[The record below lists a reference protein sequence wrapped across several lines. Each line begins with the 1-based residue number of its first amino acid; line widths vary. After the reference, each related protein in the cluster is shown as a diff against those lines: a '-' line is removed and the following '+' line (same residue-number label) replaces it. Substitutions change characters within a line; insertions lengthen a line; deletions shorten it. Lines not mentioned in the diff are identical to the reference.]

1 MNKEK
6 TELIYLWIEQDEHGC
21 FQNMEFNFSPC
32 YKINFNHKTRK
43 LTAQKTDKLNV
54 FSEPKI
60 QNLTAIIGENGV
72 GKTTLIKYLTELGDV
87 PYSREDSAEKRQRR
101 EERTDSFIAVY
112 KQARTDAL
120 KIINHLSG
128 HRRIQFE
135 ESEINVYSRNEFVA
149 EDYIGKISHICLSNS
164 EYGIGASGSRM
175 NSGIDYITLT
185 NSALPTIYRD
195 FYRRLYGVDVESF
208 LVEISNF
215 NTFQRY
221 MADKAD
227 ATDFQVFLDV
237 LYYDSLLK
245 EKSRFCGKKIDAV
258 DFSISILGVPIS
270 EKPSGEAENMIQNG
284 MSKCR
289 TVRESLCEMGLWGRL
304 VYNLAVELAVVYDD
318 FEPET
323 KEADEIF
330 SYCKSFVTGKEQGSE
345 RTYYLDAWHEVDEF
359 KAILENAKKGDN
371 GFSKMDLARVD
382 YATAPVGSFQVIL
395 NNARKGY
402 AFVLKYLVV
411 LNLGMSSGERALLNI
426 MSRICFASQI
436 ENYMPGKG
444 IQWNTNILL
453 LIDEI
458 NLYLHP
464 EWQRRIVRDL
474 LSLLRRQ
481 FKGHYFQII
490 LTSHSP
496 IVLSDIPVENCIF
509 LKKKSNG
516 TVCQEERNT
525 QTFGANI
532 YTLYKDAFFLSDD
545 KLAMG
550 EFAQSKINQW
560 IEKIETGELSE
571 EKAYKIIGLI
581 GEPLVRR
588 NVEKMVRRQYKKLEP
603 VKGRES
609 IHLEVTEE
617 KKKMIEFLERQKAE
631 IEKQIKMLRGI

>member
-32 YKINFNHKTRK
+32 YKINFNYKTRK
-43 LTAQKTDKLNV
+43 LTAQKIDKLNV
-54 FSEPKI
+54 FSESKI

-87 PYSREDSAEKRQRR
+87 PYSQRDSAEKRQKRR
-101 EERTDSFIAVY
+101 ERTDSFIVVY
-112 KQARTDAL
+112 KQAWTDSL

-128 HRRIQFE
+128 CRKIQFE
-135 ESEINVYSRNEFVA
+135 GNEINVYSGNEFVT

-164 EYGIGASGSRM
+164 EYGIVASGNRM

-185 NSALPTIYRD
+185 NSALPTIYKD

-208 LVEISNF
+208 LVELTRF
-215 NTFQRY
+215 NTLQRY
-221 MADKAD
+221 MADKAE
-227 ATDFQVFLDV
+227 ANDFQVFLDV

-245 EKSRFCGKKIDAV
+245 GKSRFCGKKIDAV
-258 DFSISILGVPIS
+258 DFSISILEAPIS
-270 EKPSGEAENMIQNG
+270 EKSSSEAEIMIKNG
-284 MSKCR
+284 MSKCK
-289 TVRESLCEMGLWGRL
+289 TLKNDLCEMGLWGRL
-304 VYNLAVELAVVYDD
+304 VYNLAMELTVVYDD
-318 FEPET
+318 FKPET
-323 KEADEIF
+323 KKADEIF
-330 SYCKSFVTGKEQGSE
+330 SYCKSFVTDKDQGRE

-359 KAILENAKKGDN
+359 KTILENAKKGDN
-371 GFSKMDLARVD
+371 GLSKTDLARVD
-382 YATAPVGSFQVIL
+382 YATAPVESFQIIL
-395 NNARKGY
+395 NDARKGH

-444 IQWNTNILL
+444 IHWNTNILL

-458 NLYLHP
+458 DLYLHP

-509 LKKKSNG
+509 LKKRSDG
-516 TVCQEERNT
+516 TVCQEKRNA

-550 EFAQSKINQW
+550 EFAQNKINQW
-560 IEKIETGELSE
+560 IDKIETGKFSE
-571 EKAYKIIGLI
+571 EEANKIIGLI

-609 IHLEVTEE
+609 IHSEVTEE

-631 IEKQIKMLRGI
+631 IEKQIRMLRGM

>member
-1 MNKEK
+1 M
-6 TELIYLWIEQDEHGC
+6 EL
-21 FQNMEFNFSPC
+21 
-32 YKINFNHKTRK
+32 
-43 LTAQKTDKLNV
+43 
-54 FSEPKI
+54 
-60 QNLTAIIGENGV
+60 
-72 GKTTLIKYLTELGDV
+72 
-87 PYSREDSAEKRQRR
+87 
-101 EERTDSFIAVY
+101 
-112 KQARTDAL
+112 
-120 KIINHLSG
+120 
-128 HRRIQFE
+128 
-135 ESEINVYSRNEFVA
+135 
-149 EDYIGKISHICLSNS
+149 
-164 EYGIGASGSRM
+164 
-175 NSGIDYITLT
+175 
-185 NSALPTIYRD
+185 
-195 FYRRLYGVDVESF
+195 
-208 LVEISNF
+208 SNF
-215 NTFQRY
+215 NTLQRY
-221 MADKAD
+221 MADKVD
-227 ATDFQVFLDV
+227 ANGFQIFLDF

-245 EKSRFCGKKIDAV
+245 EKSRFCGKKIDAI
-258 DFSISILGVPIS
+258 DFSISILEVPIW
-270 EKPSGEAENMIQNG
+270 EKPSGEAEIMIQKG
-284 MSKCR
+284 MSKCK
-289 TVRESLCEMGLWGRL
+289 TLESGLCEMGLWGRL
-304 VYNLAVELAVVYDD
+304 VYNLAMELAVVYDD
-318 FEPET
+318 FKPET
-323 KEADEIF
+323 KKADEIF
-330 SYCKSFVTGKEQGSE
+330 SYCKSFVTNEVQGSE

-382 YATAPVGSFQVIL
+382 YAIAPVGSFQVIL
-395 NNARKGY
+395 NNARKGH

-458 NLYLHP
+458 DLYLHP

>member
-21 FQNMEFNFSPC
+21 FQNMDFNFSPC
-32 YKINFNHKTRK
+32 YKINFNYKTRR
-43 LTAQKTDKLNV
+43 LTAQKIDKLNV

-87 PYSREDSAEKRQRR
+87 PYSQRDSAENRQRR
-101 EERTDSFIAVY
+101 KERTDSFIAVY
-112 KQARTDAL
+112 KQAWTDSL

-128 HRRIQFE
+128 CRKIQFE
-135 ESEINVYSRNEFVA
+135 GNEIDVYSRNEFVA

-164 EYGIGASGSRM
+164 EYGIGASGNRM

-185 NSALPTIYRD
+185 NSALPTIYKD

-208 LVEISNF
+208 LVELTRF
-215 NTFQRY
+215 NTLQRY
-221 MADKAD
+221 MADKAE
-227 ATDFQVFLDV
+227 ANDFQVFLDV

-245 EKSRFCGKKIDAV
+245 GKSRFCGKKIDAV
-258 DFSISILGVPIS
+258 DFSISILEAPIS
-270 EKPSGEAENMIQNG
+270 EKSSSEAEIMIKNG
-284 MSKCR
+284 MSKCK
-289 TVRESLCEMGLWGRL
+289 TLKNDLCEMGLWGRL
-304 VYNLAVELAVVYDD
+304 VYNLAMELTVVYDD
-318 FEPET
+318 FDPRT
-323 KEADEIF
+323 KKADEIF
-330 SYCKSFVTGKEQGSE
+330 SYCKSFVTDKVQGRE
-345 RTYYLDAWHEVDEF
+345 RTYYLDAWHEVNEF
-359 KAILENAKKGDN
+359 KTILENAKKGDN
-371 GFSKMDLARVD
+371 GLSKTDMARVD
-382 YATAPVGSFQVIL
+382 YATAPVESFQIIL
-395 NNARKGY
+395 SDARKGH

-436 ENYMPGKG
+436 ENYMPRKG
-444 IQWNTNILL
+444 IHWNTNILL

-458 NLYLHP
+458 DLYLHP

-509 LKKKSNG
+509 LKKRSDG
-516 TVCQEERNT
+516 TVCQEKRNT

-550 EFAQSKINQW
+550 EFAQNKINQW
-560 IEKIETGELSE
+560 IDKIETGKFSE
-571 EKAYKIIGLI
+571 EEANKIIGLI

-609 IHLEVTEE
+609 IHSEVTEE

-631 IEKQIKMLRGI
+631 IEKQIRTLRGM

>member
-32 YKINFNHKTRK
+32 YKINFNYKTRK
-43 LTAQKTDKLNV
+43 LTAQKIDKLNV

-87 PYSREDSAEKRQRR
+87 PYSQGDSAENRQRR
-101 EERTDSFIAVY
+101 KERTDSFIAIY
-112 KQARTDAL
+112 KQAWTDSL

-128 HRRIQFE
+128 CRRIQFE
-135 ESEINVYSRNEFVA
+135 GNEIDVYSGNEFVA

-164 EYGIGASGSRM
+164 EYGIGASGNRM

-185 NSALPTIYRD
+185 NSALPTIYKD

-208 LVEISNF
+208 LVELTRF
-215 NTFQRY
+215 NTLQRY
-221 MADKAD
+221 MADKAE
-227 ATDFQVFLDV
+227 ANDFQVFLDV

-245 EKSRFCGKKIDAV
+245 GKSRFCGKKIDAV
-258 DFSISILGVPIS
+258 DFSISILEAPIS
-270 EKPSGEAENMIQNG
+270 EKSSSEAEIMIKNG
-284 MSKCR
+284 MSKCK
-289 TVRESLCEMGLWGRL
+289 TLKNDLCEMGLLGRL
-304 VYNLAVELAVVYDD
+304 VYNLAMELTVVYDD
-318 FEPET
+318 FDPRT
-323 KEADEIF
+323 KKADEIF
-330 SYCKSFVTGKEQGSE
+330 SYCKSFVTDKDQGRE
-345 RTYYLDAWHEVDEF
+345 RTYYLNAWHEVNEF

-371 GFSKMDLARVD
+371 GLSKMDMARVD
-382 YATAPVGSFQVIL
+382 YATAPVESFQIIL
-395 NNARKGY
+395 NDARKGY

-458 NLYLHP
+458 DLYLHP

-481 FKGHYFQII
+481 FKGYYFQII

-509 LKKKSNG
+509 LKKRSDG

-532 YTLYKDAFFLSDD
+532 YVLYKDAFFLSDD

-550 EFAQSKINQW
+550 EFAQNKINQW
-560 IEKIETGELSE
+560 IDKIETGKFSE
-571 EKAYKIIGLI
+571 EEANKIIGLI

-609 IHLEVTEE
+609 IHSEVTEE

-631 IEKQIKMLRGI
+631 IEKQIRMLRGM

>member
-32 YKINFNHKTRK
+32 YKINFNYKTRK
-43 LTAQKTDKLNV
+43 LTAQKIDKLNV

-87 PYSREDSAEKRQRR
+87 PYSQRDSAEKRQKRR
-101 EERTDSFIAVY
+101 ERTDSFIVVY
-112 KQARTDAL
+112 KQAWTDSL

-128 HRRIQFE
+128 CRRIQFE
-135 ESEINVYSRNEFVA
+135 GNEIDVYSGNEFVT

-164 EYGIGASGSRM
+164 EYGIGASGNRM

-185 NSALPTIYRD
+185 NSALPTIYKD

-208 LVEISNF
+208 LVELTRF
-215 NTFQRY
+215 NTLQRY
-221 MADKAD
+221 MADKAE
-227 ATDFQVFLDV
+227 ANDFQVFLDV

-245 EKSRFCGKKIDAV
+245 GKSRFCGKKIDAV
-258 DFSISILGVPIS
+258 DFSISILEAPIS
-270 EKPSGEAENMIQNG
+270 EKSSSEAEVMIQNG

-289 TVRESLCEMGLWGRL
+289 TLKNDLCEMGLWGRL
-304 VYNLAVELAVVYDD
+304 VYNLAMELAVVYDD
-318 FEPET
+318 FDPRI
-323 KEADEIF
+323 KKADEIF
-330 SYCKSFVTGKEQGSE
+330 SYCKSFVTDKVQGRE
-345 RTYYLDAWHEVDEF
+345 RTYYLDAWYEVNEF

-371 GFSKMDLARVD
+371 GLSKMDMARVD
-382 YATAPVGSFQVIL
+382 YAAAPVESFQIIL
-395 NNARKGY
+395 NDARKGH
-402 AFVLKYLVV
+402 AFILKYLVV

-436 ENYMPGKG
+436 ENYMPRKG
-444 IQWNTNILL
+444 IHWNTNILL

-458 NLYLHP
+458 DLYLHP

-481 FKGHYFQII
+481 FKGYYFQII

-509 LKKKSNG
+509 LKKRSDG

-550 EFAQSKINQW
+550 EFAQNKINQW
-560 IEKIETGELSE
+560 IDKIETGKISE
-571 EKAYKIIGLI
+571 EEAYKIIGLI

-609 IHLEVTEE
+609 IHSEVTEE

-631 IEKQIKMLRGI
+631 IEKQIRMLRGM

>member
-6 TELIYLWIEQDEHGC
+6 AELIYLWIEQDEHGC

-43 LTAQKTDKLNV
+43 LTAQKIDKLNV

-87 PYSREDSAEKRQRR
+87 PYSQRDSAEKRQKRR
-101 EERTDSFIAVY
+101 ECTDSFIAVY
-112 KQARTDAL
+112 KQAWTDSL

-128 HRRIQFE
+128 CRKIQFE
-135 ESEINVYSRNEFVA
+135 GNEINVYSGNEFVT

-164 EYGIGASGSRM
+164 EYGIGASGNRM

-185 NSALPTIYRD
+185 NSALPTIYKD

-208 LVEISNF
+208 LVELTRF
-215 NTFQRY
+215 NTLQRY
-221 MADKAD
+221 MADKAE
-227 ATDFQVFLDV
+227 ANDFQVFLDV

-245 EKSRFCGKKIDAV
+245 GKSRFCGKKIDAV
-258 DFSISILGVPIS
+258 DFSISILEAPIS
-270 EKPSGEAENMIQNG
+270 EKSSSEAEIMIKNG
-284 MSKCR
+284 MSKCE
-289 TVRESLCEMGLWGRL
+289 TLKNDLCEMGLWGRL
-304 VYNLAVELAVVYDD
+304 VYNLAMELTVVYDD
-318 FEPET
+318 FDPRT
-323 KEADEIF
+323 KKADEIF
-330 SYCKSFVTGKEQGSE
+330 SYCKSFVTDKVQGRE
-345 RTYYLDAWHEVDEF
+345 RTYYLDAWHEVNEF
-359 KAILENAKKGDN
+359 KTILENAKKGNN
-371 GFSKMDLARVD
+371 GLSKTDLARVD
-382 YATAPVGSFQVIL
+382 YATAPVESFQIIL
-395 NNARKGY
+395 SDARKGH
-402 AFVLKYLVV
+402 AFILKYLVV

-458 NLYLHP
+458 DLYLHP

-509 LKKKSNG
+509 LKKRSDG
-516 TVCQEERNT
+516 TVCQEERNA

-550 EFAQSKINQW
+550 EFAQNKINQW
-560 IEKIETGELSE
+560 IDKIETGKFSE
-571 EKAYKIIGLI
+571 EEAYKIVGLI
-581 GEPLVRR
+581 GEPLIRR
-588 NVEKMVRRQYKKLEP
+588 NVEKMIRRQDKKSELMED
-603 VKGRES
+603 RAS
-609 IHLEVTEE
+609 IHSETTAE
-617 KKKMIEFLERQKAE
+617 KKKMIEFLERQKTE
-631 IEKQIKMLRGI
+631 IEKQIKILRGI

>member
-32 YKINFNHKTRK
+32 YKINFNCKTRR
-43 LTAQKTDKLNV
+43 LTAQKIDKLNV
-54 FSEPKI
+54 FSESKI

-87 PYSREDSAEKRQRR
+87 PYSQGDSAEKRQKRR
-101 EERTDSFIAVY
+101 ERTDSFVAVY
-112 KQARTDAL
+112 KQAWTDSL

-128 HRRIQFE
+128 CRRIQFE
-135 ESEINVYSRNEFVA
+135 GNEIDVYSGNEFVT

-164 EYGIGASGSRM
+164 EYGIGASGNRM

-185 NSALPTIYRD
+185 NSALPTIYKD
-195 FYRRLYGVDVESF
+195 FYRRLYGVDVESI
-208 LVEISNF
+208 LVELTRF
-215 NTFQRY
+215 NTLQRY
-221 MADKAD
+221 MADKAE
-227 ATDFQVFLDV
+227 ANDFQVFLDV

-245 EKSRFCGKKIDAV
+245 GKSRFCGKKIDAV
-258 DFSISILGVPIS
+258 DFSISILEAPIS
-270 EKPSGEAENMIQNG
+270 EKSSSEAEAMIQNG
-284 MSKCR
+284 MLKCK
-289 TVRESLCEMGLWGRL
+289 TLKNDLCEMGLWGRL
-304 VYNLAVELAVVYDD
+304 VYNLAMELTVVYDD
-318 FEPET
+318 FDPRT
-323 KEADEIF
+323 KKADEIF
-330 SYCKSFVTGKEQGSE
+330 SYCKSFVTDKVQGRE
-345 RTYYLDAWHEVDEF
+345 RTYYLNAWHEVNEF
-359 KAILENAKKGDN
+359 KSILENAKKGDN
-371 GFSKMDLARVD
+371 GLSKMDMARVD
-382 YATAPVGSFQVIL
+382 YATAPVESFQIIL
-395 NNARKGY
+395 NDARKGH
-402 AFVLKYLVV
+402 AFILKYLVV

-458 NLYLHP
+458 DLYLHP

-509 LKKKSNG
+509 LKKRSNG
-516 TVCQEERNT
+516 TVCQEERNA

-550 EFAQSKINQW
+550 EFAQNKINQW
-560 IEKIETGELSE
+560 IDKIETGKLSE
-571 EKAYKIIGLI
+571 EEASKIIGLI
-581 GEPLVRR
+581 GEPLIRR
-588 NVEKMVRRQYKKLEP
+588 NVEKMVRQQYKKLEP
-603 VKGRES
+603 MKRRES
-609 IHLEVTEE
+609 IHSETTEE
-617 KKKMIEFLERQKAE
+617 KKKMIEFLERQKTE
-631 IEKQIKMLRGI
+631 IEKQIKILRGI

>member
-21 FQNMEFNFSPC
+21 FQNMDFNFSPC
-32 YKINFNHKTRK
+32 YKINFNYKTRR
-43 LTAQKTDKLNV
+43 LTAQKIDKLNV

-87 PYSREDSAEKRQRR
+87 PYSQRDSAENRQRR
-101 EERTDSFIAVY
+101 KERTDSFIAVY
-112 KQARTDAL
+112 KQAWTDSL

-128 HRRIQFE
+128 CRKIQFE
-135 ESEINVYSRNEFVA
+135 GNEIDVYSRNEFVA

-164 EYGIGASGSRM
+164 EYGIGASGNRM

-185 NSALPTIYRD
+185 NSALPTIYKD

-208 LVEISNF
+208 LMELTRF
-215 NTFQRY
+215 NTLQRY
-221 MADKAD
+221 MADKAE
-227 ATDFQVFLDV
+227 ANDFQVFLDV

-245 EKSRFCGKKIDAV
+245 GKSRFCGKKIDAV
-258 DFSISILGVPIS
+258 DFSISILEAPIS
-270 EKPSGEAENMIQNG
+270 EKSSSEAEIMIKNG
-284 MSKCR
+284 MSKCK
-289 TVRESLCEMGLWGRL
+289 TLKNDLCEMGLWGRL
-304 VYNLAVELAVVYDD
+304 VYNLAMELTVVYDD
-318 FEPET
+318 FDPRT
-323 KEADEIF
+323 KKADEIF
-330 SYCKSFVTGKEQGSE
+330 SYCKSFVTDKVQGRE
-345 RTYYLDAWHEVDEF
+345 RTYYLDAWHEVNEF
-359 KAILENAKKGDN
+359 KTILENAKKGDN
-371 GFSKMDLARVD
+371 GLSKTDLARVD
-382 YATAPVGSFQVIL
+382 YATAPVESFQIIL
-395 NNARKGY
+395 SDARKGH

-444 IQWNTNILL
+444 IHWNTNILL

-458 NLYLHP
+458 DLYLHP

-509 LKKKSNG
+509 LKKRSDG
-516 TVCQEERNT
+516 TVCQEKRNT

-550 EFAQSKINQW
+550 EFAQNKINQW
-560 IEKIETGELSE
+560 IDKIETGKFSE
-571 EKAYKIIGLI
+571 EEANKIIGLI

-609 IHLEVTEE
+609 IHSEVTEE

-631 IEKQIKMLRGI
+631 IEKQIRTLRGM

>member
-32 YKINFNHKTRK
+32 YKINFNYKTRK
-43 LTAQKTDKLNV
+43 LTAQKIDKLNV
-54 FSEPKI
+54 FSESKI

-87 PYSREDSAEKRQRR
+87 PYSQRDSAEKRQKRR
-101 EERTDSFIAVY
+101 ERTDSFIVVY
-112 KQARTDAL
+112 KQAWTDSL

-128 HRRIQFE
+128 CRRIQFE
-135 ESEINVYSRNEFVA
+135 ENEIDVYSGNEFVT

-164 EYGIGASGSRM
+164 EYGIGASGNRM

-185 NSALPTIYRD
+185 NSALPTIYKD

-208 LVEISNF
+208 LVELTRF
-215 NTFQRY
+215 NTLQRY
-221 MADKAD
+221 MADKAE
-227 ATDFQVFLDV
+227 ANDFQVFLDV

-245 EKSRFCGKKIDAV
+245 GKSRFCGKKIDAV
-258 DFSISILGVPIS
+258 DFSISILEAPIS
-270 EKPSGEAENMIQNG
+270 EKSSSEAEVMIQNG

-289 TVRESLCEMGLWGRL
+289 TLKNDLCEMGLWGRL
-304 VYNLAVELAVVYDD
+304 VYNLAMELAVVYDD
-318 FEPET
+318 FDPRI
-323 KEADEIF
+323 KKADEIF
-330 SYCKSFVTGKEQGSE
+330 SYCKSFVTDKVQGRE
-345 RTYYLDAWHEVDEF
+345 RTYYLDAWYEVNEF

-371 GFSKMDLARVD
+371 GLSKMDMARVD
-382 YATAPVGSFQVIL
+382 YATAPVESFQIIL
-395 NNARKGY
+395 NDARKGH

-444 IQWNTNILL
+444 IHWNTNILL

-458 NLYLHP
+458 DLYLHP

-481 FKGHYFQII
+481 FKGYYFQII

-509 LKKKSNG
+509 LKKRSDG

-550 EFAQSKINQW
+550 EFAQNKINQW
-560 IEKIETGELSE
+560 IDKIETGKFSE
-571 EKAYKIIGLI
+571 EEANKIIGLI

-609 IHLEVTEE
+609 IHSEVTEE

-631 IEKQIKMLRGI
+631 IEKQIRMLRGM

>member
-32 YKINFNHKTRK
+32 YKINFNYKTRK
-43 LTAQKTDKLNV
+43 LTAQKIDKLNV

-87 PYSREDSAEKRQRR
+87 PYSQGDSAENRQRR
-101 EERTDSFIAVY
+101 KERTDSFIAIY
-112 KQARTDAL
+112 KQAWTDSL

-128 HRRIQFE
+128 CRRIQFE
-135 ESEINVYSRNEFVA
+135 GNEIDVYSGNEFVA

-164 EYGIGASGSRM
+164 EYGIGASGNRM

-185 NSALPTIYRD
+185 NSALPTIYKD

-208 LVEISNF
+208 LVELTRF
-215 NTFQRY
+215 NTLQRY
-221 MADKAD
+221 MADKAE
-227 ATDFQVFLDV
+227 ANDFQVFLDV

-245 EKSRFCGKKIDAV
+245 GKSRFCGKKIDAV
-258 DFSISILGVPIS
+258 DFSISILEAPIS
-270 EKPSGEAENMIQNG
+270 EKSSSEAEIMIKNG
-284 MSKCR
+284 MSKCK
-289 TVRESLCEMGLWGRL
+289 TLKNDLCEMGLWGRL
-304 VYNLAVELAVVYDD
+304 VYNLAMELTVVYDD
-318 FEPET
+318 FDPRT
-323 KEADEIF
+323 KKADEIF
-330 SYCKSFVTGKEQGSE
+330 SYCKSFVTDKDQGRE
-345 RTYYLDAWHEVDEF
+345 RTYYLNAWHEVNEF

-371 GFSKMDLARVD
+371 GLSKMDMARVD
-382 YATAPVGSFQVIL
+382 YATAPVESFQIIL
-395 NNARKGY
+395 NDARKGY

-458 NLYLHP
+458 DLYLHP

-481 FKGHYFQII
+481 FKGYYFQII

-509 LKKKSNG
+509 LKKRSDG

-532 YTLYKDAFFLSDD
+532 YVLYKDAFFLSDD

-550 EFAQSKINQW
+550 EFAQNKINQW
-560 IEKIETGELSE
+560 IDKIETGKFSE
-571 EKAYKIIGLI
+571 EEANKIIGLI

-609 IHLEVTEE
+609 IHSEVTEE

-631 IEKQIKMLRGI
+631 IEKQIRMLRGM

>member
-32 YKINFNHKTRK
+32 YKINFNYKTRK
-43 LTAQKTDKLNV
+43 LTAQKIDKLNV
-54 FSEPKI
+54 FSESKI

-87 PYSREDSAEKRQRR
+87 PYSQRDSAEKRQKRR
-101 EERTDSFIAVY
+101 ERTDSFIVVY
-112 KQARTDAL
+112 KQAWTDSL

-128 HRRIQFE
+128 CRRIQFE
-135 ESEINVYSRNEFVA
+135 ENEIDVYSGNEFVT

-164 EYGIGASGSRM
+164 EYGIGASGNRM

-185 NSALPTIYRD
+185 NSALPTIYKD

-208 LVEISNF
+208 LVELTRF
-215 NTFQRY
+215 NTLQRY
-221 MADKAD
+221 MADKAE
-227 ATDFQVFLDV
+227 ANDFQVFLDV

-245 EKSRFCGKKIDAV
+245 GKSRFCGKKIDAV
-258 DFSISILGVPIS
+258 DFSISILEAPIS
-270 EKPSGEAENMIQNG
+270 EKSSSEAEVMIQNG

-289 TVRESLCEMGLWGRL
+289 TLKNDLCEMGLWGRL
-304 VYNLAVELAVVYDD
+304 VYNLAMELAVVYDD
-318 FEPET
+318 FDPRI
-323 KEADEIF
+323 KKADEIF
-330 SYCKSFVTGKEQGSE
+330 SYCKSFVTDKVQGRE
-345 RTYYLDAWHEVDEF
+345 RTYYLDAWYEVNEF

-371 GFSKMDLARVD
+371 GLSKMDMARVD
-382 YATAPVGSFQVIL
+382 YATAPVEIFQIIL
-395 NNARKGY
+395 NDARKGH

-444 IQWNTNILL
+444 IHWNTNILL

-458 NLYLHP
+458 DLYLHP

-481 FKGHYFQII
+481 FKGYYFQII

-509 LKKKSNG
+509 LKKRSDG

-550 EFAQSKINQW
+550 EFAQNKINQW
-560 IEKIETGELSE
+560 IDKIETGKFSE
-571 EKAYKIIGLI
+571 EEANKIIGLI

-609 IHLEVTEE
+609 IHSEVTEE

-631 IEKQIKMLRGI
+631 IEKQIRMLRGM

>member
-32 YKINFNHKTRK
+32 YKINFNQKTRK
-43 LTAQKTDKLNV
+43 LTAQKIDKLNV
-54 FSEPKI
+54 FSESKI

-87 PYSREDSAEKRQRR
+87 PYSQRDSAEKRQKRR
-101 EERTDSFIAVY
+101 ERTDSFIAVY
-112 KQARTDAL
+112 KQAWTDSL

-128 HRRIQFE
+128 CRKIQFE
-135 ESEINVYSRNEFVA
+135 GNEINVYSGNEFVT

-164 EYGIGASGSRM
+164 EYGIGASGNRM

-185 NSALPTIYRD
+185 NSALPTIYKD

-208 LVEISNF
+208 LVELTRF
-215 NTFQRY
+215 NTLQRY
-221 MADKAD
+221 MADKAE
-227 ATDFQVFLDV
+227 ANDFQAFLDV

-245 EKSRFCGKKIDAV
+245 GKSRFCGKKIDAV
-258 DFSISILGVPIS
+258 DFSISVLEAPIS
-270 EKPSGEAENMIQNG
+270 EKSSSEAEAMIQNG
-284 MSKCR
+284 MSKCK
-289 TVRESLCEMGLWGRL
+289 TLKNDLCEMGLWGRL
-304 VYNLAVELAVVYDD
+304 VYNLAMELTVVYDD
-318 FEPET
+318 FDPRT
-323 KEADEIF
+323 KNADEIF
-330 SYCKSFVTGKEQGSE
+330 SYCKSFVTDKDQGRE
-345 RTYYLDAWHEVDEF
+345 RTYYLNAWHEVNEF

-371 GFSKMDLARVD
+371 GLSKMDMARVD
-382 YATAPVGSFQVIL
+382 YATAPVESFQIIL
-395 NNARKGY
+395 NDARKGY

-458 NLYLHP
+458 DLYLHP

-509 LKKKSNG
+509 LKKRSDG
-516 TVCQEERNT
+516 TVCQEERNA

-550 EFAQSKINQW
+550 EFAQNKIIQW
-560 IEKIETGELSE
+560 IDKIETGKFSE
-571 EKAYKIIGLI
+571 EEAYKIIGLI
-581 GEPLVRR
+581 GEPLIRR
-588 NVEKMVRRQYKKLEP
+588 NVEKMIRRQDKKSVLMED
-603 VKGRES
+603 RAS
-609 IHLEVTEE
+609 IHSETTEE
-617 KKKMIEFLERQKAE
+617 KKKMIEFLERQKTE
-631 IEKQIKMLRGI
+631 IEKQIKILRGI

>member
-32 YKINFNHKTRK
+32 YKINFNYKTRR
-43 LTAQKTDKLNV
+43 LTAQKIDKLNV

-72 GKTTLIKYLTELGDV
+72 GKTTLINYLTELGDV
-87 PYSREDSAEKRQRR
+87 PYSQEDSAENRQRR
-101 EERTDSFIAVY
+101 KERTDSFIAVY
-112 KQARTDAL
+112 KQAWTDSL

-128 HRRIQFE
+128 CRKIQFE
-135 ESEINVYSRNEFVA
+135 GNEIDVYSRNEFVA

-164 EYGIGASGSRM
+164 EYGIGASGNRM

-185 NSALPTIYRD
+185 NSALPTIYKD

-208 LVEISNF
+208 LVELTRF
-215 NTFQRY
+215 NTLQRY
-221 MADKAD
+221 MADKAE
-227 ATDFQVFLDV
+227 ANDFQVFLDV

-245 EKSRFCGKKIDAV
+245 GKSRFCGKKIDAV
-258 DFSISILGVPIS
+258 DFSISILEAPIS
-270 EKPSGEAENMIQNG
+270 EKSSSEAEIMIKNG
-284 MSKCR
+284 MSKCK
-289 TVRESLCEMGLWGRL
+289 TLKNDLCEMGLWGRL
-304 VYNLAVELAVVYDD
+304 VYNLAMELTVVYDD
-318 FEPET
+318 FDPRT
-323 KEADEIF
+323 KKADEIF
-330 SYCKSFVTGKEQGSE
+330 SYCKSFVTDKVQGRE
-345 RTYYLDAWHEVDEF
+345 RTYYLDAWHEVNEF

-371 GFSKMDLARVD
+371 GLSKTDLARVD
-382 YATAPVGSFQVIL
+382 YATAPVESFQIIL
-395 NNARKGY
+395 SDARKGH

-436 ENYMPGKG
+436 ENYMPRKG
-444 IQWNTNILL
+444 IHWNTNILL

-458 NLYLHP
+458 DLYLHP

-509 LKKKSNG
+509 LKKRSDG
-516 TVCQEERNT
+516 TVCQEKRNT

-550 EFAQSKINQW
+550 EFAQNKINQW
-560 IEKIETGELSE
+560 IDKIETGKFSE
-571 EKAYKIIGLI
+571 EEANKIIGLI

-609 IHLEVTEE
+609 IHSETTEE
-617 KKKMIEFLERQKAE
+617 KKKMIEFLERQKTE
-631 IEKQIKMLRGI
+631 IEKQIKILRGI